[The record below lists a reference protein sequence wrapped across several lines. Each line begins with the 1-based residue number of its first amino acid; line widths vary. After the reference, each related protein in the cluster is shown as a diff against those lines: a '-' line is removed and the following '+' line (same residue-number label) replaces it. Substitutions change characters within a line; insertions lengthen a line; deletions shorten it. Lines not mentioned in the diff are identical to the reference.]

1 MIRFL
6 VKSGEKFPEGQATGV
21 PPFFDDLMK
30 KSLQFHPQNR
40 PTFRDIVVALI
51 TEAEY
56 KAN

>member
-21 PPFFDDLMK
+21 PSFFDDLMK
-30 KSLQFHPQNR
+30 KSLQFDPQNR
-40 PTFRDIVVALI
+40 PTFREIVVALI